1 MMKQILLTLALVASA
16 QMAQA
21 ACYADYKAKR
31 DNPLKLHYGVIEL
44 PQTACQDAAKAA
56 QQVAGRLNDEGWFL
70 LKIQSIFDET
80 GLNERKESA
89 GEYFLRF

>member
-21 ACYADYKAKR
+21 GCFADYKAKQ
-31 DNPLKLHYGVIEL
+31 DNPLKLHYGVLEL
-44 PQTACQDAAKAA
+44 PQTACQDPAKAV
-56 QQVAGRLNDEGWFL
+56 QQATQRLKDGGWLL